1 VRFAVHPVAGRMPGH
16 MHVLLAEADVDY
28 DDLYEMD
35 AINDDF
41 ASTDVAIVVGASDV
55 VNPAAITVADTPIS
69 GMPIL
74 RVHEAD
80 AVIVCNLDGR
90 PGYSGVPNP
99 LYDDPKAI
107 LLFGDAKDSVTG
119 LIGNNTP

>member
-1 VRFAVHPVAGRMPGH
+1 
-16 MHVLLAEADVDY
+16 VLLAEADVDY

-35 AINDDF
+35 AINNDF
-41 ASTDVAIVVGASDV
+41 ATTDVAIVVGASDV

-80 AVIVCNLDGR
+80 TVIVCNLDSR

-99 LYDDPKAI
+99 LYQDPKSI
-107 LLFGDAKDSVTG
+107 LLFGDAKESVAS
-119 LIGNNTP
+119 LIGEHAR